1 MTFMTL
7 AVMGRIKNDCCT
19 GDSAK
24 RLVGM
29 LLPKGA
35 VDDLLQELHEQKE
48 FEAQAQHALSSTN
61 QMTPAELSHY
71 SF

>member
-1 MTFMTL
+1 ML
-7 AVMGRIKNDCCT
+7 MGMIMIVLYT

-35 VDDLLQELHEQKE
+35 VDDLFQELHEQKE
-48 FEAQAQHALSSTN
+48 LEAQAQHAVSPTN
-61 QMTPAELSHY
+61 QPNDSCRAVQSPV
-71 SF
+71 